1 MIMCIMKY
9 KRTIACMAV
18 LSCLLICACESK
30 KHNSYDFDEWESA
43 YETTDDSLSENID
56 EDSIKAKNSAPEQST
71 NNATQQKRSSYNSP
85 INELENNEAY
95 IDGYMDAL
103 EEDYTGGYGD
113 LYDPLLSDKEY
124 REAYDA
130 GYDN

>member
-1 MIMCIMKY
+1 
-9 KRTIACMAV
+9 
-18 LSCLLICACESK
+18 
-30 KHNSYDFDEWESA
+30 
-43 YETTDDSLSENID
+43 
-56 EDSIKAKNSAPEQST
+56 
-71 NNATQQKRSSYNSP
+71 
-85 INELENNEAY
+85 
-95 IDGYMDAL
+95 MDAL